1 MNTSS
6 ALTSFLLAAAAASS
20 PSFARVESPSP
31 EPQHFVVAVP
41 QGSSAQL
48 SHVGNGK
55 YFLSTSRPA
64 GRDVPE
70 SGTKPQQQRYEIKT
84 LDCRVR
90 QTGVTS
96 AGKPHFAHT
105 CK

>member
-1 MNTSS
+1 MNASS
-6 ALTSFLLAAAAASS
+6 TVTSFLLAATIAS

-31 EPQHFVVAVP
+31 EPQRFTVAVP

-48 SHVGNGK
+48 SRVGDK

-64 GRDVPE
+64 GQHDVPE
-70 SGTKPQQQRYEIKT
+70 SGAKQQRYEIKT
-84 LDCRVR
+84 LDCRNR

-96 AGKPHFAHT
+96 DGKPHFAYT

>member
-6 ALTSFLLAAAAASS
+6 VVASFLLAATMASS

-31 EPQHFVVAVP
+31 EPQRLTVAVP

-48 SHVGNGK
+48 SRVGDGK

-64 GRDVPE
+64 GHDVPE
-70 SGTKPQQQRYEIKT
+70 SGAKSQQRYEIKT
-84 LDCRVR
+84 LDCRNR

-96 AGKPHFAHT
+96 RGEPHFAYT

>member
-6 ALTSFLLAAAAASS
+6 VVASFLLAATMASS

-31 EPQHFVVAVP
+31 EPQRFTVAVP

-48 SHVGNGK
+48 SRVGDK

-64 GRDVPE
+64 GLDVPE
-70 SGTKPQQQRYEIKT
+70 SGAKSQQQYEIKT
-84 LDCRVR
+84 LDCRNR

-96 AGKPHFAHT
+96 DGKPHFAYT

>member
-1 MNTSS
+1 MNASS
-6 ALTSFLLAAAAASS
+6 AVASFLLAATMASS

-31 EPQHFVVAVP
+31 EPQRFTVAVP

-48 SHVGNGK
+48 SRVGDK

-64 GRDVPE
+64 GQHDVPE
-70 SGTKPQQQRYEIKT
+70 SGAKQQRYEIKT
-84 LDCRVR
+84 LDCRTR

-96 AGKPHFAHT
+96 RGEPHFAHT